1 MWCSSWIG
9 LAANQGE
16 RHATRIRRDSSI
28 LSRLPTLQVTSMK
41 ACKQIWEDL
50 PWFLKPVRY
59 MSQLVAY
66 GTDCPCCLGFRVW
79 VGLALGIIIGYSLG

>member
-1 MWCSSWIG
+1 
-9 LAANQGE
+9 
-16 RHATRIRRDSSI
+16 
-28 LSRLPTLQVTSMK
+28 MK

-66 GTDCPCCLGFRVW
+66 GTDCPCCLGFRGW

>member
-1 MWCSSWIG
+1 MASLVRWY
-9 LAANQGE
+9 A
-16 RHATRIRRDSSI
+16 RDYAGSN
-28 LSRLPTLQVTSMK
+28 PAVTSTSGKYMK

-59 MSQLVAY
+59 ASQLVAF

-79 VGLALGIIIGYSLG
+79 VGLILGIIIGYSLG